1 MSDEQINVINE
12 RVALEDVKNQMA
24 RYQKVAEAY
33 ANATPEQRAQV
44 DPVLVQSVINK
55 YNELKERRNG
65 LLAQQETRIQQEM
78 QQQRAAQE
86 AAARKAAQWRG
97 RVIKKTN
104 TNNNAFPVATN
115 RDWTIRWSDGTN
127 RYEDGRIRDY
137 WMSVNPNA
145 GRQKTTWYSDWYPEY
160 DARYDVNSPEF
171 VYNKAKTNWDWSREP
186 LPGFD
191 LPRNVKYWPDGKR
204 IAQEK
209 VDAYNAYQD
218 ALDMPWEK
226 ITWMT
231 TDDLLEAGTILY
243 PYVKAT
249 QFAKYWTIWKA
260 ANAANRGRY
269 SVPSNV
275 YKNSVL
281 NSDYNSV
288 MSNPSYET
296 LRTTPS
302 TLNVRLSNPASL
314 QQGVN
319 TAVNNT
325 YRWVLSNPTYNGL
338 KTIPSTLRWTNQVT
352 QPQFVN
358 SALNNGWRWALSNPA
373 YNGLKTI
380 PNTLRWGNQIEQQA
394 INSALNNGWRWA
406 QTTASY
412 VSPQLRTFTPAAVTP
427 VSTPNVVNSW
437 GELSR
442 VRWY

>member
-44 DPVLVQSVINK
+44 DPALVQSVIDK

-97 RVIKKTN
+97 RTVKKTK

-115 RDWTIRWSDGTN
+115 KDWTIRWSDGSN

-145 GRQKTTWYSDWYPEY
+145 GRQKTAWNNAY
-160 DARYDVNSPEF
+160 DSRYDVNSPDY
-171 VYNKAKTNWDWSREP
+171 VYNKWSYNWKWQYVVNPEFADTY
-186 LPGFD
+186 G
-191 LPRNVKYWPDGKR
+191 KY
-204 IAQEK
+204 
-209 VDAYNAYQD
+209 DASGRRVSDDVLAERQAYKD

-231 TDDLLEAGTILY
+231 TEDLIEAGTILY
-243 PYVKAT
+243 PAVKAT
-249 QFAKYWTIWKA
+249 QFAKFWTIWKV

-288 MSNPSYET
+288 MSNPSYEA
-296 LRTTPS
+296 LRTNPS
-302 TLNVRLSNPASL
+302 TLDIRLSNPALL

-338 KTIPSTLRWTNQVT
+338 RTIPSTLRWTNQVT

-358 SALNNGWRWALSNPA
+358 SALNNGWRWALSNPTF
-373 YNGLKTI
+373 NGLRTI
-380 PNTLRWGNQIEQQA
+380 PNTLRWGNQLEQQA

>member
-44 DPVLVQSVINK
+44 DPALVQSVIDK
-55 YNELKERRNG
+55 YNELKEKRNG

-78 QQQRAAQE
+78 QQQRAAQD

-97 RVIKKTN
+97 RVVKKTN

-137 WMSVNPNA
+137 WMSINPNA
-145 GRQKTTWYSDWYPEY
+145 GRQSTTWYSDWYPEY

-171 VYNKAKTNWDWSREP
+171 VYNKAKTNWDWSREA
-186 LPGFD
+186 LPEFD

-218 ALDMPWEK
+218 ELDMPWEK

-243 PYVKAT
+243 PAVKAT
-249 QFAKYWTIWKA
+249 QFAKFWTIRPTYVSKLWNVTKA
-260 ANAANRGRY
+260 LPNGTNNYLPQGTNNYLGQGNNYLTQTNNYLPQGTNNYLTYGNNVSRVSGTRWRPSTVNNYARQQIRNFNPIVSEWNKIAKPSLNNTFNDVNDSLITFGIRKPV
-269 SVPSNV
+269 SVPSTV
-275 YKNSVL
+275 VPTIK
-281 NSDYNSV
+281 
-288 MSNPSYET
+288 
-296 LRTTPS
+296 
-302 TLNVRLSNPASL
+302 PASWAWAQKRL
-314 QQGVN
+314 TPWTNYYTSPRYTN
-319 TAVNNT
+319 TNI
-325 YRWVLSNPTYNGL
+325 L
-338 KTIPSTLRWTNQVT
+338 IPSWLG
-352 QPQFVN
+352 
-358 SALNNGWRWALSNPA
+358 LN
-373 YNGLKTI
+373 
-380 PNTLRWGNQIEQQA
+380 
-394 INSALNNGWRWA
+394 
-406 QTTASY
+406 
-412 VSPQLRTFTPAAVTP
+412 
-427 VSTPNVVNSW
+427 
-437 GELSR
+437 
-442 VRWY
+442 